1 MFGKSFSKVLEHID
15 TLVGDILS
23 PQQLAKELDCP
34 CRPQYSHCCSSVWL
48 EMWTMHQVALVVLG
62 RRITADNHGIAWH
75 NIFREACTGVQV
87 PI

>member
-1 MFGKSFSKVLEHID
+1 
-15 TLVGDILS
+15 
-23 PQQLAKELDCP
+23 
-34 CRPQYSHCCSSVWL
+34 
-48 EMWTMHQVALVVLG
+48 MWTMHQVALVVLG